1 MLPVKVPPSRLCAA
15 ESSTPSSALRGGGGV
30 PGPISRPRVCWSK
43 VGTPTW
49 RQPPKHSQPPRGKRG
64 HDPVPPRGSALCGGL
79 LVGTVRHLSTHCVWP
94 RTAVERGASP
104 IHLSTGP
111 PPLAPRLRAAGAE
124 GGMRRGVT
132 PLNPRICDRD
142 PAEYRLPGWRI
153 TSGGSRRTKRQV
165 GEQMGGSSVCYPCP
179 LSAPFGGAELG
190 RGSVRERERE
200 RV

>member
-1 MLPVKVPPSRLCAA
+1 MWPGPGTVQAGRTSRCHPPS
-15 ESSTPSSALRGGGGV
+15 PPALRGWVGG
-30 PGPISRPRVCWSK
+30 SRRTRFRGLPVCWRK
-43 VGTPTW
+43 VHKPYVVANRPSTALCGCE
-49 RQPPKHSQPPRGKRG
+49 PPKHREPPRGKRG

-79 LVGTVRHLSTHCVWP
+79 LVGTVRHLSTHSVWP

-153 TSGGSRRTKRQV
+153 TSGG
-165 GEQMGGSSVCYPCP
+165 
-179 LSAPFGGAELG
+179 
-190 RGSVRERERE
+190 
-200 RV
+200 

>member
-1 MLPVKVPPSRLCAA
+1 MLPEKVPPSRSHIA
-15 ESSTPSSALRGGGGV
+15 ESSAPPSALRGGGGV
-30 PGPISRPRVCWSK
+30 FGPISRLWVCWSK

-111 PPLAPRLRAAGAE
+111 PPLAPRLRAARAD
-124 GGMRRGVT
+124 GGMRSGVT
-132 PLNPRICDRD
+132 PLNPRICDRARRSTD
-142 PAEYRLPGWRI
+142 SPG
-153 TSGGSRRTKRQV
+153 GGSQ
-165 GEQMGGSSVCYPCP
+165 GEV
-179 LSAPFGGAELG
+179 
-190 RGSVRERERE
+190 
-200 RV
+200 